1 MNKSKVWEIMSYSWT
16 EIGLTDAE
24 YFRMAKTIEFEP
36 RDWNEL
42 DRIIFKD
49 VCASFAVDS
58 FLAFPLCLWMLM
70 PDWGFDINYLRERIK
85 RWYSKPYFVHFLNPL
100 RLLGYPVAIL
110 FALSGRKK
118 LKSALRK
125 MYGA

>member
-36 RDWNEL
+36 GDWNKL

-58 FLAFPLCLWMLM
+58 LLAFPLCLWMLM
-70 PDWGFDINYLRERIK
+70 PDSEFDINYLRERIK

>member
-36 RDWNEL
+36 EDWNEL

-58 FLAFPLCLWMLM
+58 LLAFPLCLWMLM